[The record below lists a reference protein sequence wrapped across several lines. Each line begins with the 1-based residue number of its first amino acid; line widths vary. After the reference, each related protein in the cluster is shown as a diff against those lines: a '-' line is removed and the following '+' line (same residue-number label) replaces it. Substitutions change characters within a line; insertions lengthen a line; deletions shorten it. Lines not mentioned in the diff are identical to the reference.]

1 MRASDWCRLL
11 GRRPCRR
18 HIAAKDA
25 LVIDTDELDPRSVAK
40 GTIEYFGL
48 LSTPS
53 SRVSY
58 ATRERAA
65 SLGLD
70 WGR

>member
-18 HIAAKDA
+18 HIAAKDE

-53 SRVSY
+53 SQV
-58 ATRERAA
+58 
-65 SLGLD
+65 L
-70 WGR
+70 